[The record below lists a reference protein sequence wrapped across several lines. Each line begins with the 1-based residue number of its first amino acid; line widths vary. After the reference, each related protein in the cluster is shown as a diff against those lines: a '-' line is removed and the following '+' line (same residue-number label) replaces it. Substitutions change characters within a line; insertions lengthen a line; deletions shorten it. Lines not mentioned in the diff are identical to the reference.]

1 MNNTYTWTITSMS
14 TLPSPPAPINEYVV
28 LAQYLVT
35 GTDGTYTASI
45 QGSRQFTID
54 TTATPIPYSQLT
66 QAQVLGWI
74 QEEPNLVTN
83 TQACIDGQIASIVNP
98 PVSPAVT
105 ELPWVTALNAQ
116 TFTPAN

>member
-1 MNNTYTWTITSMS
+1 MSNSYTWTITSMS
-14 TLPSPPAPINEYVV
+14 TLSSPPAPINEYVV

-35 GTDGTYTASI
+35 GTDGTNTASI
-45 QGSRQFTID
+45 QGSSQFTID
-54 TTATPIPYSQLT
+54 TTATPTPYAQLT
-66 QAQVLGWI
+66 ESQVLGWI

-105 ELPWVTALNAQ
+105 PLPWVTQ
-116 TFTPAN
+116 S

>member
-1 MNNTYTWTITSMS
+1 MSNTYIWTITSMS

-35 GTDGTYTASI
+35 GTDGTNTASI
-45 QGSRQFTID
+45 AGSSQFTID

-66 QAQVLGWI
+66 QAEVLGWI
-74 QEEPNLVTN
+74 QAEPNLVIN
-83 TQACIDGQIASIVNP
+83 TQANIDGQIASIVSP
-98 PVSPAVT
+98 PISPAVT